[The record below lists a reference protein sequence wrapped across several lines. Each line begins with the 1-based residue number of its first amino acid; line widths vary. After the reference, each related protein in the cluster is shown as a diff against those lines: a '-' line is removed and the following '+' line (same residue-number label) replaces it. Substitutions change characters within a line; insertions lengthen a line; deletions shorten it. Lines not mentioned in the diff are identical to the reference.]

1 MASEFTTQETKME
14 IRSILVNIDI
24 AAPDSP
30 ALRYAIDLASKVG
43 ASLIGVAADQ
53 PNIAYAG
60 IDGGAAVVDVYSLE
74 ISEIET
80 QLRRAEE
87 AFQARVPPTIARQ
100 WRAFVT
106 ERTTALIE
114 TAGIADLVVTSQ
126 KTTTTFQQRQ
136 MTDLGALVLSSGR
149 PIIDVASTASEARF
163 EKICIGW
170 KDTREARRAVADALP
185 FLKMAKEVVA
195 LTVSDGDYTGER
207 ASLNGLLS
215 WLKTHDVSA
224 RADVVNN
231 PEAYVDVLETQAISQ
246 NADLLVIGG
255 YGHSRMREWL
265 FGGVTRSVLGANLL
279 NRLLSN

>member
-1 MASEFTTQETKME
+1 ME
-14 IRSILVNIDI
+14 IRSILVNVDI
-24 AAPDSP
+24 ATPDSP
-30 ALRYAIDLASKVG
+30 ALRYAIDLADKVG

-53 PNIAYAG
+53 PSIAYAG
-60 IDGGAAVVDVYSLE
+60 VDGGATAIDVYSLQV
-74 ISEIET
+74 SEIET
-80 QLRRAEE
+80 QLRRTEE
-87 AFQARVPPTIARQ
+87 AFQALVPATVKRQ

-106 ERTTALIE
+106 ERTGALVK
-114 TAGIADLVVTSQ
+114 ASGMADLVVTSQ
-126 KTTTTFQQRQ
+126 ATTTAFQQPQ

-149 PIIDVASTASEARF
+149 PIIDVATTASEARF
-163 EKICIGW
+163 ERICIGW

-195 LTVSDGDYTGER
+195 LTVSEGDNAGER
-207 ASLNGLLS
+207 ESLDSLLS
-215 WLKTHDVSA
+215 WLKTHGVVA
-224 RADVVNN
+224 RADVLNN
-231 PEAYVDVLETQAISQ
+231 PEAFADVLDTQALSL

>member
-1 MASEFTTQETKME
+1 ME
-14 IRSILVNIDI
+14 IRSILVNVDI
-24 AAPDSP
+24 ASPDSP
-30 ALRYAIDLASKVG
+30 ALRYAIDLAAKVG

-60 IDGGAAVVDVYSLE
+60 IDGGSAAVDVYSLE
-74 ISEIET
+74 VSEIET
-80 QLRRAEE
+80 QLRRAEQV
-87 AFQARVPPTIARQ
+87 FQALVPATIARQ

-106 ERTTALIE
+106 ERTNALID

-126 KTTTTFQQRQ
+126 KTTTTFQQHQ

-149 PIIDVASTASEARF
+149 PIIDVATTAGEARF

-170 KDTREARRAVADALP
+170 KNTREARRAVADALP

-195 LTVSDGDYTGER
+195 LTVSEGDYAGER
-207 ASLNGLLS
+207 ASLDGLLS
-215 WLKTHDVSA
+215 WLKMHDVSA
-224 RADVVNN
+224 RADVLNN
-231 PEAYVDVLETQAISQ
+231 PEGFVDVLETQALSQ

>member
-1 MASEFTTQETKME
+1 ME
-14 IRSILVNIDI
+14 IRSILVNVDI
-24 AAPDSP
+24 ASPDSP
-30 ALRYAIDLASKVG
+30 ALRYAIDLAAKVG

-53 PNIAYAG
+53 PNMAYAG
-60 IDGGAAVVDVYSLE
+60 VDGGATAIDVYSLE
-74 ISEIET
+74 VSEIET

-87 AFQARVPPTIARQ
+87 AFQALVPSTVARE

-106 ERTTALIE
+106 ERTGALIA
-114 TAGIADLVVTSQ
+114 TASIADLLVTSQ
-126 KTTTTFQQRQ
+126 KATSAFQQHQ
-136 MTDLGALVLSSGR
+136 MTDLGALVLSTGR
-149 PIIDVASTASEARF
+149 PIIDVATTAGEARF

-195 LTVSDGDYTGER
+195 LTVSEGDNAGER
-207 ASLNGLLS
+207 ASLDGLLS
-215 WLKTHDVSA
+215 WLKTHDVVA
-224 RADVVNN
+224 RADVLNN
-231 PEAYVDVLETQAISQ
+231 PEGFVDVLETQALSQ
-246 NADLLVIGG
+246 NTDLLVIGG